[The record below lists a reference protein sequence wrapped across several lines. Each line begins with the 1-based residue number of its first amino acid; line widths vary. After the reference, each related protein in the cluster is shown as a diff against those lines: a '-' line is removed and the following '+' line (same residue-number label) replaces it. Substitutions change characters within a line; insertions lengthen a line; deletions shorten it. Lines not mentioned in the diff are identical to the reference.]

1 MGGFEIARFCGLRA
15 QNLAIS
21 FLRFPFLAK
30 HDSLAASEENDATE
44 EARDH
49 WIKRSVPSQ
58 AGPDHQPQA
67 RTGAACRQDR
77 LGLHRR
83 RDRPALQREG
93 AAGYPDTVCDRAV
106 AAQAHLWAVR

>member
-1 MGGFEIARFCGLRA
+1 MDGFKIAGFCGLRA

-44 EARDH
+44 EARGDE
-49 WIKRSVPSQ
+49 IRRSVPS
-58 AGPDHQPQA
+58 AARPDHQPQT

-77 LGLHRR
+77 LGLYRR

-93 AAGYPDTVCDRAV
+93 AARDPDAVCDRAV
-106 AAQAHLWAVR
+106 AAQADLRTV

>member
-1 MGGFEIARFCGLRA
+1 MGGFEIARFWGRRL

-44 EARDH
+44 EARDDE
-49 WIKRSVPSQ
+49 IRRSVPSA

-67 RTGAACRQDR
+67 RTGAVGREGR
-77 LGLHRR
+77 LELYRR
-83 RDRPALQREG
+83 RDRAALQRQG
-93 AAGYPDTVCDRAV
+93 PAWDPDTVHDRAV
-106 AAQAHLWAVR
+106 AR